1 MSKLFNIFSS
11 KNKKSGKSSTNSVS
25 DNINNTNEKNKYNEE
40 DSPPPNLARKTSL
53 TKSGRMKERKRKN
66 ISVSD
71 YFPENDKLASSQP
84 CQNEENDEV
93 FSVEEVVREMHQI
106 GRMEITAL

>member
-1 MSKLFNIFSS
+1 MSKLLNLFGS
-11 KNKKSGKSSTNSVS
+11 KNKNNKSMKSNSE
-25 DNINNTNEKNKYNEE
+25 NLTNEKNKYHE
-40 DSPPPNLARKTSL
+40 DDNPAPILARKTSL

-71 YFPENDKLASSQP
+71 YFPESDKVAQSPEKND
-84 CQNEENDEV
+84 ENCDPDEV